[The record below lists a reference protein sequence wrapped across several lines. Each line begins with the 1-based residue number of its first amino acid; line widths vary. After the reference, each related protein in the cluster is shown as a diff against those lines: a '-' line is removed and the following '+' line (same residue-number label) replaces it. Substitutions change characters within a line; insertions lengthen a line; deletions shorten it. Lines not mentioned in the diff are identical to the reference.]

1 MTKGND
7 MRQILMLGVAAS
19 ALAGTA
25 AGAQPVLK
33 LGHVGDPGSL
43 YELTTDNFAQC
54 VNATGKAKV
63 EVYGSSQLGNDEA
76 MLQKLKLG
84 QIAFSLPSTIMSSV
98 SPTFGVF
105 EMPYLIKDR
114 AHMRRV
120 RDQMGEVFVKAADA
134 RGYHIAGFWENG
146 FRNVTNN
153 TRPVVKPED
162 LRGIK
167 LRTPKGE
174 WRVKMFQ
181 SYGANPTPMAFSE
194 VFTALKTGV
203 IDGQENP
210 LTQIY
215 AGKFQEV
222 QKYLSMTGHVYSPVY
237 LATSARTWKGWD
249 AGLRSVIED
258 CAGKAS
264 DFAYD
269 ASAKMDKDLLAK
281 FEQAGMTVNEA
292 DKDAFIAASK
302 PIYEQFGSQVEG
314 GQTLIEQIQALA
326 AGS

>member
-1 MTKGND
+1 
-7 MRQILMLGVAAS
+7 MRIIGLATLTALLAS
-19 ALAGTA
+19 TAGH
-25 AGAQPVLK
+25 AQPVLK

-43 YELTTDNFAQC
+43 YEVTGGNFAAC
-54 VNATGKAKV
+54 VAQAGVAKV
-63 EVYGSSQLGNDEA
+63 EIYGSSQLGDDEA

-84 QIAFSLPSTIMSSV
+84 QIAFSLPSTVMSSV
-98 SPTFGVF
+98 APEFGVF

-120 RDQMGEVFVKAADA
+120 RDEMSDVFTKAAEGK
-134 RGYHIAGFWENG
+134 GYHIIGFWENG
-146 FRNVTNN
+146 FRNITNN
-153 TRPVVKPED
+153 VRPVTVPAD
-162 LRGIK
+162 LAGIK

-215 AGKFQEV
+215 AGRFQEV
-222 QKYLSMTGHVYSPVY
+222 QKYISMTGHVYSPVY
-237 LATSARTWKGWD
+237 LTTSSRNWNSWSPELRT
-249 AGLRSVIED
+249 ALTT
-258 CAGKAS
+258 CAKSAS

-269 ASAKMDKDLLAK
+269 ASAKMDQDLLSK
-281 FEQAGMTVNEA
+281 IEQAGVKANEPNKA
-292 DKDAFIAASK
+292 AFIAASK
-302 PIYEQFGSQVEG
+302 PIYAEFGKEVKG
-314 GQTLIEQIQALA
+314 GQKLVEDIQALA

>member
-1 MTKGND
+1 
-7 MRQILMLGVAAS
+7 MRNALLFGIAMLAFAGPAAR
-19 ALAGTA
+19 GQTT
-25 AGAQPVLK
+25 LK

-43 YELTTDNFAQC
+43 YELTSNDFAQC
-54 VNATGKAKV
+54 VGKSGRAKV

-84 QIAFSLPSTIMSSV
+84 QIAFSLPSSIMSSV

-114 AHMRRV
+114 DHMRRV
-120 RDQMGEVFVKAADA
+120 RDQLGPVFVEAAEA

-153 TRPVVKPED
+153 VRPVVKPED
-162 LRGIK
+162 LQGIK

-237 LATSARTWKGWD
+237 LATSSRTWKGWD
-249 AGLRSVIED
+249 QGLRSVIED
-258 CAGKAS
+258 CAKQAS
-264 DFAYD
+264 DFAYKT
-269 ASAKMDKDLLAK
+269 SAQMDQDLVAK
-281 FEQAGMTVNEA
+281 IEQAGVKVNDA

-302 PIYEQFGSQVEG
+302 PIYEEFGAQVEG
-314 GQTLIEQIQALA
+314 GQALIGKIQALA